1 MGQCA
6 DAPHTHQG
14 ASRSA
19 PTRTACFRRRDCQGR
34 CCRPPLLV
42 HWVVV
47 VHSKGERQQHRPPPQ
62 REGSTLAT
70 TPALGCS
77 SPWASGV
84 LPETSLGETSFSGD
98 KKIFFSFRTTSFVCF
113 FQSLTFQRVV
123 VFVYSIHVFSCFFF
137 LVLLPFS
144 LSATKQ
150 AIAKHK
156 RSFFC

>member
-6 DAPHTHQG
+6 DAPHTRQG

-19 PTRTACFRRRDCQGR
+19 PTRTACSRRRDCQGR
-34 CCRPPLLV
+34 CCRPSLLV

-47 VHSKGERQQHRPPPQ
+47 VHGKGERQQHRPPPQ

-70 TPALGCS
+70 TPARGCS

-98 KKIFFSFRTTSFVCF
+98 KRIFFLSATTSFVCF
-113 FQSLTFQRVV
+113 FQSPTFQRVV
-123 VFVYSIHVFSCFFF
+123 VFVYSIYLFSCFFF
-137 LVLLPFS
+137 LVLLPS

-150 AIAKHK
+150 MIAKHK
-156 RSFFC
+156 RSSFC